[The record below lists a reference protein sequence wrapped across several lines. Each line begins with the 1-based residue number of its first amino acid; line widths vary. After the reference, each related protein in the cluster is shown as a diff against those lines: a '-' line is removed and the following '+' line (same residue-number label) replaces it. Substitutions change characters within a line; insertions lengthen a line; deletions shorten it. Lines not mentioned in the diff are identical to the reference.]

1 MQSWVCKYFIF
12 IGIRV
17 HRDYVGNEKLE
28 LRFSNNTVHFPFTV
42 QPLDFNE
49 KFNLN
54 LKQLK
59 YDNEYSCHEVDYS
72 QQPAKAK
79 QEFFNHFKDSIYFK
93 QNSLSNATQTN
104 YRVLSKIIEIDCQQ
118 KSYWLYVIIGLI
130 CLLILVIIIVVIVCW
145 RIAKKRKA
153 KRKMDIIQPEPR
165 TYKET
170 QIVYQIENAGLLKTD
185 F

>member
-1 MQSWVCKYFIF
+1 M
-12 IGIRV
+12 V

-28 LRFSNNTVHFPFTV
+28 LRFSNNTVHFPFAI

-54 LKQLK
+54 LKQLN
-59 YDNEYSCHEVDYS
+59 YDNEYSCHEIDSS

-79 QEFFNHFKDSIYFK
+79 QEFFNHFRDFIYFK
-93 QNSLSNATQTN
+93 QNSDAKHTQTN
-104 YRVLSKIIEIDCQQ
+104 YRVLSKIIDIDCQQ
-118 KSYWLYVIIGLI
+118 KSYWLYVIIGLV
-130 CLLILVIIIVVIVCW
+130 CVLILIIIVAITVCW
-145 RIAKKRKA
+145 YVAKKRKA